1 MYHQHPITFLLPP
14 SKYNMTRTST
24 PRPRPSKKNHRYR
37 PQTVNLRDL
46 LPKPAEIPP
55 RVVYVQ
61 QPYYDQMECGEKT
74 VEARPNYPCLR
85 DLVPGTLVQFS
96 NRFSGRSF
104 LATIT
109 SRRVHRNFATML
121 RAETI
126 KDCLPDR
133 DPHDLQ
139 RAVNVYHS
147 FRNETYKFIA
157 KKHGVVSLRFQ
168 HVEPVTRVQS
178 KRTPLRYDRGEYNR
192 NSLCSIF
199 DYVEKKRRERLYG
212 IK

>member
-1 MYHQHPITFLLPP
+1 MYHQHPINFLFPP

-74 VEARPNYPCLR
+74 VHRFDQINYGFGISS
-85 DLVPGTLVQFS
+85 PGHLS
-96 NRFSGRSF
+96 NFQIDSASRRSF
-104 LATIT
+104 LVTNT
-109 SRRVHRNFATML
+109 SRQTHRNFDTML
-121 RAETI
+121 LIETI

-133 DPHDLQ
+133 DPHDL
-139 RAVNVYHS
+139 
-147 FRNETYKFIA
+147 
-157 KKHGVVSLRFQ
+157 
-168 HVEPVTRVQS
+168 
-178 KRTPLRYDRGEYNR
+178 
-192 NSLCSIF
+192 
-199 DYVEKKRRERLYG
+199 
-212 IK
+212 